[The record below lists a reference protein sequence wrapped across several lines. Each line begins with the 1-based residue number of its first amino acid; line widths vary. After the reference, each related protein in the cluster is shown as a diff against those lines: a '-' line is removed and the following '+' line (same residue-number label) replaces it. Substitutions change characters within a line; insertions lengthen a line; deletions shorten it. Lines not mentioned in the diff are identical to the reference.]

1 MSSFSQR
8 VYELCLLVPQGK
20 VTTYKAIAEKLGTKS
35 YRAVGQALRGNHF
48 SPRVPCHRVVRSDG
62 SLGGFMGWK
71 EGGKVME
78 KWKMLESE
86 GISIDDE
93 GRIDLSRY
101 GFGFETVSAGSSKSY
116 ISLDTY
122 KKKRNRQK

>member
-1 MSSFSQR
+1 MSSFSRR
-8 VYELCLLVPQGK
+8 VYELCVLVPQGK

-35 YRAVGQALRGNHF
+35 YRAVGQALRGNPF

-78 KWKMLESE
+78 KWKLLEGEGVAIDSE
-86 GISIDDE
+86 GM
-93 GRIDLSRY
+93 IDLLTY
-101 GFGFETVSAGSSKSY
+101 GFGFETVSLGNSKNH
-116 ISLDTY
+116 ILLDTY
-122 KKKRNRQK
+122 KKKRNGKR